1 MERASTMENLRSFAE
16 SLQPRLARSG
26 PAPQVSHI
34 MAAIL
39 MARDSLGPRDA
50 CRSVPELS
58 YVSSVSKL
66 AKRVRP
72 LLVDDVSLSE
82 ATVDESAI
90 GDEYSAMNDS
100 TAVSFTDEP
109 TTPTGDVARQAARNI
124 MAAVASSGAA
134 AEKIHPAKG
143 GHVDSDDCESD
154 AADEAD
160 DHCRHGGRRDGAGR
174 RGRFIDRMP
183 RVARASP
190 LANVY
195 RVLVSVGA
203 AAPWLTEPSRDEADH
218 FAHQRREQSITR
230 TGRWTWTCAR
240 RAKEKV
246 CVVETTVRAR
256 PRICDGVVN
265 PKKRGRFAA
274 VMR

>member
-1 MERASTMENLRSFAE
+1 
-16 SLQPRLARSG
+16 
-26 PAPQVSHI
+26 

-109 TTPTGDVARQAARNI
+109 TTPTGDVARQAAR
-124 MAAVASSGAA
+124 
-134 AEKIHPAKG
+134 P
-143 GHVDSDDCESD
+143 
-154 AADEAD
+154 
-160 DHCRHGGRRDGAGR
+160 
-174 RGRFIDRMP
+174 
-183 RVARASP
+183 
-190 LANVY
+190 
-195 RVLVSVGA
+195 
-203 AAPWLTEPSRDEADH
+203 
-218 FAHQRREQSITR
+218 
-230 TGRWTWTCAR
+230 
-240 RAKEKV
+240 
-246 CVVETTVRAR
+246 
-256 PRICDGVVN
+256 
-265 PKKRGRFAA
+265 
-274 VMR
+274 